1 MVWQDYADKHV
12 NSPVILVS
20 IAFNSGTRYYSN
32 DYIRTA
38 TQGYKGNILSLPQIS
53 TSVGDIVRT
62 YERGKITLLFN
73 DSDYEFRTLY
83 EAVHGDAH
91 PFVYIPDIALTACY
105 YVYME
110 DPELLWAEIMGVG
123 ASAHVGQIMLRIIE
137 AVRGKS

>member
-1 MVWQDYADKHV
+1 M

-73 DSDYEFRTLY
+73 DSDYEFRTL
-83 EAVHGDAH
+83 EDTETVSFKKRIVTIQVAFADDAYAT
-91 PFVYIPDIALTACY
+91 PITLFISSTAKY
-105 YVYME
+105 NGSA
-110 DPELLWAEIMGVG
+110 ELVD
-123 ASAHVGQIMLRIIE
+123 
-137 AVRGKS
+137 